1 MTSSRAPRRRTL
13 CLYEELNYEFHT
25 AKYPRTPKKH
35 STERHPR
42 LSIAAPHYASQRER
56 GSGDAERTSPSATP
70 TGAPRG
76 ADRDAAW
83 HAPCQ
88 RTRDARH
95 VTRVEAGVQTQ
106 THTKS
111 RVVCYDLAEDRT
123 IETSRWLGGRCKLYN
138 REDIIIKLKIKI
150 SPGGSGG
157 FTFSKKSAT
166 QRKFPAVKAR
176 GSARSRY
183 TAMRNRTSGVFRCL
197 GRGGKDGGKERP
209 RRAHTSSRA
218 SSRSRIA
225 LDQPHTPT
233 ANDR

>member
-1 MTSSRAPRRRTL
+1 MNFTPQNTLAHRKNTRQKDTPGSQSRPPITLHREREGAATRNGRHRRPRPRARR
-13 CLYEELNYEFHT
+13 
-25 AKYPRTPKKH
+25 
-35 STERHPR
+35 
-42 LSIAAPHYASQRER
+42 AAPIETRR
-56 GSGDAERTSPSATP
+56 GTP
-70 TGAPRG
+70 CL
-76 ADRDAAW
+76 
-83 HAPCQ
+83 CQ

-157 FTFSKKSAT
+157 FTFSKNSAT

-183 TAMRNRTSGVFRCL
+183 TAMRNRTSGVCRCL